1 MRNPHFW
8 RILEQ
13 NGYFFEIWQERIE
26 DIAMA
31 AALWNEKFYKTKQE
45 KEKLRIAVELCLHDV
60 SEKPAAPDIERYLRL
75 RQRPAAEFLIRQ
87 GDLAGMRKLVSYSWF
102 ERKYLP
108 DYLRMA
114 QETGRTELV
123 AELLREWY
131 GMCKVKGKAGSGREC
146 SGGGEDRGKE
156 KRIAGPGCGTA
167 DEGAERFSQENRI
180 VENGQKR
187 GDPGRT
193 AREIVQLTIQS
204 LMQRFPFLGGALLAL
219 EPVQTDRELPEQMR
233 TAGES
238 EGKENAGQDAADETD
253 KMPAAFGTDGEK
265 LYYEPRT
272 VCCLFQQGPHI
283 LEHLALHSLFH
294 CLLCHIFLPC
304 GDGDREGADRAADE
318 MVDEQLGRMMERV
331 EMIRDCH
338 DFWPSRRENCT
349 GADPGQMELLRR
361 RWKHLAAGEGSGGM
375 GPVHGKNSGGLY
387 QDYGCRKRKAYDYR
401 RFLERFM
408 VRREE
413 RMLDMENFDPIWYHY
428 SRSRYEGLVLLE
440 PLETREVTRLEEI
453 LIAID
458 TSASCSG
465 EVVERFLD
473 ETFAILE
480 RQEHFFH
487 RMNVHIVQCDCMI
500 QDHVR
505 ITCEREWREYRE
517 HLKIRG
523 LGDTDFTPVFALAG
537 GLERAGQIRE
547 LKGILYFTDGDGIF
561 PRKAPP
567 WPSAFVFLNHELEK
581 HELPDW
587 AIRLNLEE
595 GWEYGL
601 SERKR

>member
-1 MRNPHFW
+1 M
-8 RILEQ
+8 
-13 NGYFFEIWQERIE
+13 
-26 DIAMA
+26 AMDTGC
-31 AALWNEKFYKTKQE
+31 LNDKFHKTKQD
-45 KEKLRIAVELCLHDV
+45 KEKLRIAVELCLHDGHT
-60 SEKPAAPDIERYLRL
+60 EPAGPDAERYLRL
-75 RQRPAAEFLIRQ
+75 RQRPAAELLIRQ
-87 GDLAGMRKLVSYSWF
+87 GDLAGMRRLESCSWF

-108 DYLRMA
+108 DYLQIA
-114 QETGRTELV
+114 QETGRPELV

-131 GMCKVKGKAGSGREC
+131 GMRGMKDGAGRGKEYPVVRERHGREKGAAGSGQNAGKGIGD
-146 SGGGEDRGKE
+146 GG
-156 KRIAGPGCGTA
+156 PGTA
-167 DEGAERFSQENRI
+167 DSGTGRFFQEHTAAEGRKKKKDA
-180 VENGQKR
+180 GQR
-187 GDPGRT
+187 
-193 AREIVQLTIQS
+193 AREIMQLTIQS

-219 EPVQTDRELPEQMR
+219 EPVQMGRTLPEHAR
-233 TAGES
+233 RAERPEGKGTAGQEVR
-238 EGKENAGQDAADETD
+238 DECQTD

-265 LYYEPRT
+265 LYYDPPAVCRLFRRDPR
-272 VCCLFQQGPHI
+272 I
-283 LEHLALHSLFH
+283 LEYLTLHSLFH

-304 GDGDREGADRAADE
+304 GDGEREMADMAADR
-318 MVDEQLGRMMERV
+318 MVDEQLARIEKERGKYAAGNRDGSFV
-331 EMIRDCH
+331 VVRDCH
-338 DFWPSRRENCT
+338 DFWPSRRGGCT
-349 GADPGQMELLRR
+349 GGDSGRMEFLKRHWQR
-361 RWKHLAAGEGSGGM
+361 LAAGGGAGGM
-375 GPVHGKNSGGLY
+375 GLIHGRNSGGLY
-387 QDYGCRKRKAYDYR
+387 QDYGRKKRKAHDYR
-401 RFLERFM
+401 RFLEQFM

-413 RMLDMENFDPIWYHY
+413 RLLDMENFDPVWYHY
-428 SRSRYEGLVLLE
+428 SRSQYEGLVLLE

-487 RMNVHIVQCDCMI
+487 RMHVHIVQCDCMI

-537 GLERAGQIRE
+537 ELERTGQVKD

-567 WPSAFVFLNHELEK
+567 WPSAFVFLDHELEK
-581 HELPDW
+581 HELPEW
-587 AIRLNLEE
+587 AIRLNLAEC
-595 GWEYGL
+595 
-601 SERKR
+601 